1 MFVSTVPKRKMG
13 PNCSA
18 NMVSNLVKTLV
29 VPKFFNRETSIGKE
43 TKIATAM
50 ERLISVP
57 ESIIENL
64 RKEYLSVW
72 RLKLGHGYG

>member
-1 MFVSTVPKRKMG
+1 
-13 PNCSA
+13 
-18 NMVSNLVKTLV
+18 
-29 VPKFFNRETSIGKE
+29 
-43 TKIATAM
+43 M